1 VRDVTVT
8 APKPRPFYTKLYFQ
22 VLVGLVVGVLLGHF
36 YPQLAVQMKPFG
48 DAFVKL
54 IKMVIAPLIFATV
67 VVGIAKMGDLKEL
80 GRVGIKSIIYFEVV
94 TTIALIVGLVVVN
107 VIRPGAGINAD
118 PKTLDA
124 GSISAYVS
132 TAQKSSGSFVD
143 FLMGIIPSS
152 VIDAFAKGDL
162 LPVLLFSV
170 LFGLALC
177 FIGRWTTTL
186 IDVLDQAAH
195 GLFGVVGIIMKFAP
209 LGAFGAMAFTIG
221 KYGLGTLVQ
230 MGSLIVAVYTTCILF
245 VVVVLGSILW
255 MVGINVWKF
264 LRYFKDEI
272 LIVFGATSAEAMIP
286 RLMVKLENMGC
297 SKPIVGLVIPAGFS
311 FNMDGTAIYMTMG
324 VMFIAQACNIELTL
338 AQQFGIL
345 MIMLFTSK
353 GAAGVTGG
361 GFIALAATMPAI
373 DVLPIGGLALLVG
386 IDRFM
391 AEIRAAS
398 NLAGN
403 AVATAVIA
411 AWEKELDWDK
421 ARRALDGEELVAEE
435 PEKVHEIQTEH
446 VPA

>member
-1 VRDVTVT
+1 
-8 APKPRPFYTKLYFQ
+8 
-22 VLVGLVVGVLLGHF
+22 
-36 YPQLAVQMKPFG
+36 
-48 DAFVKL
+48 
-54 IKMVIAPLIFATV
+54 
-67 VVGIAKMGDLKEL
+67 
-80 GRVGIKSIIYFEVV
+80 
-94 TTIALIVGLVVVN
+94 
-107 VIRPGAGINAD
+107 
-118 PKTLDA
+118 
-124 GSISAYVS
+124 
-132 TAQKSSGSFVD
+132 
-143 FLMGIIPSS
+143 
-152 VIDAFAKGDL
+152 
-162 LPVLLFSV
+162 
-170 LFGLALC
+170 
-177 FIGRWTTTL
+177 
-186 IDVLDQAAH
+186 
-195 GLFGVVGIIMKFAP
+195 
-209 LGAFGAMAFTIG
+209 
-221 KYGLGTLVQ
+221 
-230 MGSLIVAVYTTCILF
+230 
-245 VVVVLGSILW
+245 
-255 MVGINVWKF
+255 
-264 LRYFKDEI
+264 
-272 LIVFGATSAEAMIP
+272 MIP

>member
-1 VRDVTVT
+1 VIPQR
-8 APKPRPFYTKLYFQ
+8 RPLYTKLYFQ
-22 VLVGLVVGVLLGHF
+22 VLVAIVLGVLLGHF

-80 GRVGIKSIIYFEVV
+80 GRVGIKAIIYFEIV
-94 TTIALIVGLVVVN
+94 TTLALVVGLVVVN
-107 VIRPGAGINAD
+107 IIKPGAGINAD
-118 PKTLDA
+118 PKSLDV
-124 GSISAYVS
+124 GSISAYVT
-132 TAQKSSGSFVD
+132 TAQKSNSSFVD

-152 VIDAFAKGDL
+152 VVDAFAKGDL

-177 FIGRWTTTL
+177 YIGRWTTTL
-186 IDVLDQAAH
+186 IDVIDQTAH
-195 GLFGVVGIIMKFAP
+195 ALFGVVGIIMKLAP
-209 LGAFGAMAFTIG
+209 IGAFGAMAFTIG
-221 KYGLGTLVQ
+221 KYGLGTLAQ
-230 MGSLIVAVYTTCILF
+230 LGWMIVAVYTTCIVF
-245 VVVVLGSILW
+245 VVVVLGAILRIA
-255 MVGINVWKF
+255 GFKVWQF

-286 RLMVKLENMGC
+286 RLIVKLENMGI
-297 SKPIVGLVIPAGFS
+297 SRPIVGLVVPAGFS

-324 VMFIAQACNIELTL
+324 VMFIAQATNIDLTWS
-338 AQQFGIL
+338 QQLGIL
-345 MIMLFTSK
+345 LIMLFTSK

-398 NLAGN
+398 NLVGN
-403 AVATAVIA
+403 AVATAVIG
-411 AWEKELDWDK
+411 AWEGEVNWSMAK
-421 ARRALDGEELVAEE
+421 RALEGGVVADE
-435 PEKVHEIQTEH
+435 PEKVHEVDT
-446 VPA
+446 VSAAAA